1 METIEHLRAAGLESM
16 HFILGYAGLLLN
28 LLMKAG
34 EEYPTADFTFKAF
47 FKRNL
52 FSILFSLIAIPVL
65 LIMATDTS
73 IHEFL
78 PINYVTSVLAGW
90 QTQSLFKSTF
100 AMVANRRTNGN
111 GLPPINPNGTST
123 PQ

>member
-1 METIEHLRAAGLESM
+1 MEIIYSLQASGLESI
-16 HFILGYAGLLLN
+16 HFALGYAGLFLN
-28 LLMKAG
+28 ILMKMG
-34 EEYPTADFTFKAF
+34 EGYPLPEFTFREF

-52 FSILFSLIAIPVL
+52 FSILFSLVAIPVL
-65 LIMATDTS
+65 LIVATDTS

-78 PINYVTSVLAGW
+78 PINKVTAVLAGW

-100 AMVANRRTNGN
+100 NMVSNRLTNGN
-111 GLPPINPNGTST
+111 GSTPHNGNGIST